1 MKNRV
6 KEERLK
12 INMTQQEL
20 ADEIAV
26 SRQTIFAIETG
37 KYIPSAILVLKSAK
51 TFKKR
56 VEDIFNLEKKGK
68 REKQKTH
75 S

>member
-6 KEERLK
+6 KEERQK

-37 KYIPSAILVLKSAK
+37 KYIPSAILVLKIAR

-56 VEDIFNLEKKGK
+56 VEDIFNLEL
-68 REKQKTH
+68 
-75 S
+75 SD

>member
-37 KYIPSAILVLKSAK
+37 KYIPGYSSDENCQN
-51 TFKKR
+51 F
-56 VEDIFNLEKKGK
+56 
-68 REKQKTH
+68 
-75 S
+75 

>member
-37 KYIPSAILVLKSAK
+37 KYIPSAILVMKIAR

-56 VEDIFNLEKKGK
+56 VEEIFYLEK
-68 REKQKTH
+68 ED
-75 S
+75 

>member
-1 MKNRV
+1 MQNRV

-12 INMTQQEL
+12 IYMTQQEL

-37 KYIPSAILVLKSAK
+37 KYIPSAILVLKIAR

-56 VEDIFNLEKKGK
+56 VEDIFNLEK
-68 REKQKTH
+68 
-75 S
+75 SD

>member
-1 MKNRV
+1 MKNSV
-6 KEERLK
+6 KEKRLK

-37 KYIPSAILVLKSAK
+37 KYIPSAILVLKIAK
-51 TFKKR
+51 TFKKK
-56 VEDIFNLEKKGK
+56 VEDIFNLEKGD
-68 REKQKTH
+68 
-75 S
+75 

>member
-6 KEERLK
+6 KEERQK

-37 KYIPSAILVLKSAK
+37 KYIPSAILVLKIAK
-51 TFKKR
+51 TFNKR
-56 VEDIFNLEKKGK
+56 VEDIFNLEKGD
-68 REKQKTH
+68 
-75 S
+75 

>member
-6 KEERLK
+6 KEERQK
-12 INMTQQEL
+12 INMSQQEL

-37 KYIPSAILVLKSAK
+37 KYIPSSILVLKIAR

-56 VEDIFNLEKKGK
+56 VEDIFNLEKGD
-68 REKQKTH
+68 
-75 S
+75 

>member
-37 KYIPSAILVLKSAK
+37 KYIPSAFLVLKIAK

-56 VEDIFNLEKKGK
+56 VEDIFNLEK
-68 REKQKTH
+68 
-75 S
+75 SD

>member
-6 KEERLK
+6 KEVRQK
-12 INMTQQEL
+12 INMAQQEL

-37 KYIPSAILVLKSAK
+37 KYIPSAILVLKIAK

-56 VEDIFNLEKKGK
+56 VEDIFNLEKGD
-68 REKQKTH
+68 
-75 S
+75 

>member
-1 MKNRV
+1 
-6 KEERLK
+6 
-12 INMTQQEL
+12 MTPQEL

-37 KYIPSAILVLKSAK
+37 KYIPSAIFVLKIAR

-56 VEDIFNLEKKGK
+56 VEDIFNLEKGD
-68 REKQKTH
+68 
-75 S
+75 

>member
-6 KEERLK
+6 KEERQK

-37 KYIPSAILVLKSAK
+37 KYIPSAILILKIAK
-51 TFKKR
+51 TIKKK
-56 VEDIFNLEKKGK
+56 VEDIFNLEKGD
-68 REKQKTH
+68 
-75 S
+75 

>member
-6 KEERLK
+6 KEERQK

-37 KYIPSAILVLKSAK
+37 KYIPSAILILKIAK
-51 TFKKR
+51 TFKKK
-56 VEDIFNLEKKGK
+56 VEDIFNLEKGD
-68 REKQKTH
+68 
-75 S
+75 

>member
-37 KYIPSAILVLKSAK
+37 KYIPSAILVLKIAR
-51 TFKKR
+51 TFKKK
-56 VEDIFNLEKKGK
+56 VEDIFNLEKGD
-68 REKQKTH
+68 
-75 S
+75 

>member
-6 KEERLK
+6 KEERQK

-20 ADEIAV
+20 ADEIAA
-26 SRQTIFAIETG
+26 SHQTIFIIETG
-37 KYIPSAILVLKSAK
+37 KYIPSAILVMKIAR

-56 VEDIFNLEKKGK
+56 VEDIFNLGK
-68 REKQKTH
+68 ED
-75 S
+75 